1 MEGTFQS
8 HTTYPATTHVA
19 FMDTFVTLESALFF
33 FVSLFATPSSARI
46 YRCIAYLFLPHLVIL
61 MTAAA
66 FKGRVRSNDCDK
78 LMVTI
83 RASLPKDSHRLE

>member
-1 MEGTFQS
+1 
-8 HTTYPATTHVA
+8 
-19 FMDTFVTLESALFF
+19 MDTFVTLESALFF
-33 FVSLFATPSSARI
+33 LYLFATPSARI